1 MVNDFKLLLKGLNWC
16 MIITGTLSS
25 SLFKKL
31 NPYIMETISAH
42 VFQHNDTQILIYI
55 SKDSGVVMEILQKIV
70 VNPNDYTYIGVKQI
84 TK

>member
-1 MVNDFKLLLKGLNWC
+1 

-25 SLFKKL
+25 SFILKRL

-42 VFQHNDTQILIYI
+42 VFQHNDTQILVCI
-55 SKDSGVVMEILQKIV
+55 SKDSGVIMEILQKIV